1 MIKERPKALGKN
13 SSGVVEIEP
22 MRPICVE
29 KFEECNQLGRIALR
43 SNGKTVAVGII
54 LDVTMKGNV

>member
-1 MIKERPKALGKN
+1 
-13 SSGVVEIEP
+13 

-29 KFEECNQLGRIALR
+29 TFQDCKELGRLALR

-54 LDVTMKGNV
+54 LEVIVKGDNVEKECKN